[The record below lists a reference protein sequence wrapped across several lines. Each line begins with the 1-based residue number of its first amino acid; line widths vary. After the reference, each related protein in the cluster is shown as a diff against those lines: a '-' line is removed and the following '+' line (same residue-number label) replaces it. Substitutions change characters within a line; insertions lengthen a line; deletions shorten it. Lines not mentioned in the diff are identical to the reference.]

1 MQNYLIQLITDL
13 HKSAEKVPQSRIPEG
28 EFDPEYM
35 MELEESG
42 EKPMSHW
49 FGLEKEQFP
58 PSERLS
64 EEQLE
69 MMATEFEKLWK
80 AYSFYPDFPDG
91 LPAKR
96 RYELMRDYL
105 EHPTQHWPGGWEH
118 HFEFCDYDPSHCPF
132 GDEFC
137 RCREYDN

>member
-1 MQNYLIQLITDL
+1 MQNYLTQLISDM
-13 HKSAEKVPQSRIPEG
+13 HKSAEKVPQAKIPEG

-42 EKPMSHW
+42 EEPMSHW
-49 FGLEKEQFP
+49 FGLDIEQFP

-64 EEQLE
+64 EEQLTQ
-69 MMATEFEKLWK
+69 MAAELEKLWK

-96 RYELMRDYL
+96 RYELMREYL
-105 EHPTQHWPGGWEH
+105 DHPTQYWPGGWEH
-118 HFEFCDYDPSHCPF
+118 HFEFCDYYPSHCPF

-137 RCREYDN
+137 RCKEFDT